1 MALDCNFSLRSEVI
15 LVAAIKCLQI
25 KPDPD
30 KGCEQMLSGFWA
42 VTGAETS
49 RLETGSV
56 SPGVA
61 SPGAHGGES
70 LGFSIHPP

>member
-1 MALDCNFSLRSEVI
+1 MALDCNFGLRSEVI

-30 KGCEQMLSGFWA
+30 KGCEQTLSGFWVA
-42 VTGAETS
+42 TGADTS
-49 RLETGSV
+49 RLETGGV

-61 SPGAHGGES
+61 SPGARGGELS
-70 LGFSIHPP
+70 AFSIRPP